1 MTMKRGMKWSRIGR
15 FVSCHLPGVWSG
27 EDGEVPLS
35 SAVSRTRGEKESIG
49 ARVGTPRRGGNH
61 GGGGVDRSKS
71 SSGDPLARPTYNI
84 KLTGRR
90 VVYTLSRGRG
100 CCYRQ
105 VAAFSK

>member
-61 GGGGVDRSKS
+61 GGGGWI
-71 SSGDPLARPTYNI
+71 GQN
-84 KLTGRR
+84 R
-90 VVYTLSRGRG
+90 VAAILSRGR
-100 CCYRQ
+100 RII
-105 VAAFSK
+105 

>member
-49 ARVGTPRRGGNH
+49 ARVGTPRRGGRRETTGE
-61 GGGGVDRSKS
+61 GGWIGQ
-71 SSGDPLARPTYNI
+71 N
-84 KLTGRR
+84 R
-90 VVYTLSRGRG
+90 VAAILSRGR
-100 CCYRQ
+100 RII
-105 VAAFSK
+105 